1 MDPVIVA
8 GAGPVGLTLALALAR
23 RDVPVILLDEAEVI
37 AGAEGLRRSRTAVL
51 APATVAL
58 VERLGHRGVREDGAV
73 WRGWRTVRRRTE
85 MARVDFTA
93 DDAPLHLVQDRL
105 EDGLR
110 QALLGCGSVRIVAGC
125 RVDALEQDGRGVTVH
140 TSGSHDTWWRGSH
153 LVGCDGPRSTV
164 RKLLGVRFP
173 GRTAVD
179 RHAVAV
185 VRADLPEPGV
195 ALLHRDPPGAPTGQ
209 EVTARPLRD
218 GLWRLDWL
226 LPAQARALT
235 PDALVERLRGTL
247 TVWCGS
253 VVPYEVVGSADYAVH
268 QRLARRWRAGRVFLA
283 GDAAHLMG
291 ALGAQS
297 VEEGLRDAENLSW
310 KLALAWHEGASKVL
324 LDSYE
329 AERRGAV
336 GARLRATDQALPLLR
351 ASSAWQT
358 VRQSLLSGSGRGQAE
373 LLTDSH
379 LGRGTAAASRV
390 YARSPLA
397 VPADR
402 SGGGKS
408 GASPLLAGCDTPPGG
423 QVDDVPVTALDGT
436 VGRLRERLGRGLVV
450 LLIAPGTGVWESR
463 HWLTAGLMPRL
474 ASAVAALPTPAEL
487 VVAES
492 YPGATAHSVLLIRPD
507 GHLVTTMVGC
517 RPAELYSYA
526 DLARG
531 GPPMAAEDDEADV
544 AGDTE
549 PPDRHGGPEST
560 RVSGRSR

>member
-8 GAGPVGLTLALALAR
+8 GAGPVGLALALALAR
-23 RDVPVILLDEAEVI
+23 RDVPVILLDETEVI

-51 APATVAL
+51 APAAAAL
-58 VERLGHRGVREDGAV
+58 VERLGHRSLREDGAV
-73 WRGWRTVRRRTE
+73 WRGWRTVRKRAE
-85 MARVDFTA
+85 VARIDFGA
-93 DDAPLHLVQDRL
+93 QDAPVHLAQDRL

-140 TSGSHDTWWRGSH
+140 TGGSHDTWWRGSF

-185 VRADLPEPGV
+185 VRAELPEPGV
-195 ALLHRDPPGAPTGQ
+195 ALLHRDPPGAPAGQ
-209 EVTARPLRD
+209 EITARPLRE

-247 TVWCGS
+247 TAWCGS

-268 QRLARRWRAGRVFLA
+268 QRLARRWRTGRVFLA

-310 KLALAWHEGASKVL
+310 KLALAWHDGASKVL

-336 GARLRATDQALPLLR
+336 GARLRATDQALPLVR
-351 ASSAWQT
+351 ASGAWQT
-358 VRQSLLSGSGRGQAE
+358 VRQSLLSGSARGQAE

-379 LGRGTAAASRV
+379 LGRGTAATSRV

-397 VPADR
+397 VPAAR
-402 SGGGKS
+402 TGGGRS

-423 QVDDVPVTALDGT
+423 RVDDVQVTALDGT

-487 VVAES
+487 LVAES

-531 GPPMAAEDDEADV
+531 GPPMAAGDDTDDV
-544 AGDTE
+544 PDDAE
-549 PPDRHGGPEST
+549 PPGT
-560 RVSGRSR
+560 RVGGHSR

>member
-8 GAGPVGLTLALALAR
+8 GAGPVGLALALALAR

-37 AGAEGLRRSRTAVL
+37 ADAEGLRRSRTAVL
-51 APATVAL
+51 APATTAL
-58 VERLGHRGVREDGAV
+58 VERLGYAAVRQEGAV
-73 WRGWRTVRRRTE
+73 WQGWRTVRRRAE
-85 MARVDFTA
+85 VARLDFGA
-93 DDAPLHLVQDRL
+93 DEAPVHLAQHLL
-105 EDGLR
+105 ENGLR

-140 TSGSHDTWWRGSH
+140 TRGSHETWWRGSF

-185 VRADLPEPGV
+185 VRAELPEPGV
-195 ALLHRDPPGAPTGQ
+195 ALLHRDPPGAPAGH
-209 EVTARPLRD
+209 EVTARPLPD

-226 LPAQARALT
+226 LPTQARALT

-247 TVWCGS
+247 AGWCGS
-253 VVPYEVVGSADYAVH
+253 VVPYEVVGSADYTVH
-268 QRLARRWRAGRVFLA
+268 QRLARRWRTRRVFLA

-291 ALGAQS
+291 ALGAQN

-310 KLALAWHEGASKVL
+310 KLALAWHDGASKVL

-351 ASSAWQT
+351 ANGAWQT
-358 VRQSLLSGSGRGQAE
+358 VRQSLLSGSARGQAE

-397 VPADR
+397 LPAPR
-402 SGGGKS
+402 SGGGRS
-408 GASPLLAGCDTPPGG
+408 GA
-423 QVDDVPVTALDGT
+423 
-436 VGRLRERLGRGLVV
+436 
-450 LLIAPGTGVWESR
+450 
-463 HWLTAGLMPRL
+463 
-474 ASAVAALPTPAEL
+474 
-487 VVAES
+487 
-492 YPGATAHSVLLIRPD
+492 
-507 GHLVTTMVGC
+507 
-517 RPAELYSYA
+517 
-526 DLARG
+526 
-531 GPPMAAEDDEADV
+531 
-544 AGDTE
+544 
-549 PPDRHGGPEST
+549 
-560 RVSGRSR
+560 